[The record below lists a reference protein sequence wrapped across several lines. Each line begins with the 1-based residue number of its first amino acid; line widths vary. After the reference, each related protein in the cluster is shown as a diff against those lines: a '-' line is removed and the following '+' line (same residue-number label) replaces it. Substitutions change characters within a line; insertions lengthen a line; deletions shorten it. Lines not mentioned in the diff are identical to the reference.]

1 MLYRSLCTLQ
11 LSCSFSCCIITC
23 NKRCDVLWH
32 VKVGFFPSIT
42 IGAIFSSVGTYSQH
56 CATECVHI
64 MHVLRLPIH
73 WGNYIYWGVT
83 LCGSL
88 LVGMI
93 NVWAKINVEVCLV
106 VFLVRLVAQC
116 AVRSTANVGV
126 KEGNFPVL

>member
-1 MLYRSLCTLQ
+1 
-11 LSCSFSCCIITC
+11 
-23 NKRCDVLWH
+23 
-32 VKVGFFPSIT
+32 
-42 IGAIFSSVGTYSQH
+42 
-56 CATECVHI
+56 

-116 AVRSTANVGV
+116 AVSSTANVDV
-126 KEGNFPVL
+126 EETNFPVL